1 MSLLRE
7 AFIVR
12 LKPGCLAEWRRR
24 HEVIW
29 PELVEQER
37 LCGVVQMTIFEAD
50 PFLFV
55 YSEVLEPS
63 SWDKLIQTDAHKRWV
78 EYMAD
83 LSASSLEDST
93 VSRTGL
99 PEVFHRVYI
108 PEQLASRELGS
119 S

>member
-7 AFIVR
+7 AFIVK

-37 LCGVVQMTIFEAD
+37 LCGVAQMTIFEAD
-50 PFLFV
+50 PLLYV
-55 YSEVLEPS
+55 YSEVLDAT
-63 SWDKLIQTDAHKRWV
+63 SWDRLIQTDAHKRWV

-93 VSRTGL
+93 VSRTDL

-108 PEQLASRELGS
+108 PEALAEQKAGTN
-119 S
+119 

>member
-37 LCGVVQMTIFEAD
+37 RCGVVQMTIFEAD
-50 PFLFV
+50 PILYV
-55 YSEVLEPS
+55 YSEVLERS
-63 SWDKLIQTDAHKRWV
+63 SWDKLIQTEVHKRWV

-83 LSASSLEDST
+83 LSASSLDDST
-93 VSRTGL
+93 VAREDL

-108 PEQLASRELGS
+108 PEALESQKPGFN
-119 S
+119 